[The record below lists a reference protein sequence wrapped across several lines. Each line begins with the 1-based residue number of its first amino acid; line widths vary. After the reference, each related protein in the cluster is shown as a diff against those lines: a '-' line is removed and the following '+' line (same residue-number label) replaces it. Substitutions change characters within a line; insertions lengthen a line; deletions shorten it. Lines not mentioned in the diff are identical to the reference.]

1 LIALLHIGTW
11 QDCLTPLPKHIGQ
24 CKLIQDF
31 CAMPKVE
38 LANMAPLLQYANG
51 QIKEDFM
58 VTNNVEHGIWF
69 YHDDIEHYVS
79 GNTK

>member
-1 LIALLHIGTW
+1 
-11 QDCLTPLPKHIGQ
+11 
-24 CKLIQDF
+24 
-31 CAMPKVE
+31 MPKAE

-69 YHDDIEHYVS
+69 YHDDVEHYVS